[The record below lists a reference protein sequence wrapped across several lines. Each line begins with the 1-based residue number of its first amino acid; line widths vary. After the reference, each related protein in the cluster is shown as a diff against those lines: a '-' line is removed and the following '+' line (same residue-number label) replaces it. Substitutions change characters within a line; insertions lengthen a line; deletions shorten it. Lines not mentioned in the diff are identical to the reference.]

1 MKKFFVAVFN
11 LMLVLIP
18 VILLAGGLWISS
30 GTLWDV
36 TIVLAMVGIIAF
48 SLNKYR
54 AVRRRDEQLESARA
68 LVAIF
73 GTVTAFFILAA
84 QTIFCH
90 ISGAQSLVAE
100 AAIAWL
106 LSLLAAGLVSAMIK
120 ERPKSKAL
128 CWGFVLAIG
137 FISVCVCG
145 FFTDFYEYFSGQEIP
160 ERLSN
165 FIGALA
171 GITAIGALIGIVIG
185 IIAENRRN

>member
-73 GTVTAFFILAA
+73 GTVIAFLILAA
-84 QTIFCH
+84 QTIFCRLD
-90 ISGAQSLVAE
+90 SPYQLVVE
-100 AAIAWL
+100 TSMIWMFILIAI
-106 LSLLAAGLVSAMIK
+106 GVIN
-120 ERPKSKAL
+120 AL
-128 CWGFVLAIG
+128 RENMPNKVLAWALILATL
-137 FISVCVCG
+137 FILLCALGGC
-145 FFTDFYEYFSGQEIP
+145 FDLYEYFSGQEIP
-160 ERLSN
+160 ERLGK
-165 FIGALA
+165 FCGTLA
-171 GITAIGALIGIVIG
+171 AFSAIGAFILGAIGIYK
-185 IIAENRRN
+185 ENRR